1 MLPFC
6 VNIAKIINLPMRNF
20 HFILLFVSFAVG
32 QSVSAAKNY
41 SAFQVMVTGKG
52 QPVLLIPGATCS
64 AHAWDET
71 IAHYKGRFQFHAFT
85 LAGYAG
91 VTPMANGPYLDSFK
105 TQIEQYIQDNHLN
118 HVVLIG
124 HSIGGFLSLWIGTDD
139 LAAVDK
145 IVSVDALPF
154 FAAARNPAAKDGFNE
169 EMAKTIFE
177 QYSHMSD
184 SAMFRS
190 QMGVAKAMCND
201 SSHWKQIAAWGV
213 QSDKR
218 TMAYTVAEM
227 LGHDL
232 RTSIKSIKVPV
243 LVLAA
248 YSAVPQFPG
257 YTREIALKLYTDQY
271 SACASCQVQMPSG
284 GTKHFIM
291 YDNPQWYFSELDK
304 FLLVQ

>member
-1 MLPFC
+1 MRKSLFC
-6 VNIAKIINLPMRNF
+6 
-20 HFILLFVSFAVG
+20 LLFISIAVS
-32 QSVSAAKNY
+32 QSALATKTY
-41 SAFQVMVTGKG
+41 PAFQVTVTGQG

-64 AHAWDET
+64 AHEWDET

-91 VTPMANGPYLDSFK
+91 VAPIAHGPYLDSFK

-124 HSIGGFLSLWIGTDD
+124 HSIGGFLSLWIGTDN

-169 EMAKTIFE
+169 EMAKAIFA
-177 QYSHMSD
+177 QYNQMND

-190 QMGVAKAMCND
+190 QMKVAEAMCND

-213 QSDKR
+213 QSDKK
-218 TMAYTVAEM
+218 TMAYTMSEM

-232 RTSIKSIKVPV
+232 RASIKTIKVPV

-248 YSAVPQFPG
+248 YNAVPQFPG

-271 SACASCQVQMPSG
+271 SACASCQVQMPEG

-291 YDNPQWYFSELDK
+291 YDNPHWYFSELDK
-304 FLLVQ
+304 FLLVP